1 MNEDQYHYPE
11 GHGCRLDRR
20 LVDEPV
26 FTRVPA
32 WKVGYKDADGIVG
45 QTTVTEESMD
55 PVVVAFLN
63 RQHDP
68 GPSAIRR
75 VYVTYEDGCHVLFE
89 KS

>member
-1 MNEDQYHYPE
+1 
-11 GHGCRLDRR
+11 
-20 LVDEPV
+20 
-26 FTRVPA
+26 
-32 WKVGYKDADGIVG
+32 
-45 QTTVTEESMD
+45 MD